1 MVRTN
6 LTPDIRVTQWHIQL
20 DLFVYLAFTAFTAST
35 LSIIDQ
41 IDTFRAFIIHTV
53 VSASAYFSL
62 YSFWRLSARLINR
75 RGKKSLTLLQ
85 IMSLGAFGGVIFST
99 SQSAAAWVFE
109 FPLDFNLSLSL
120 IAYCVSTSFWLP
132 AGSVIS
138 NNYRQYL
145 QLKRSI
151 QEEMLQQE
159 SVQLA
164 RAKALEEYRL
174 RLERQIQESLR
185 VTTNQAAALFKSLK
199 EDEVKELPEQLRV
212 ISNEYFR
219 LTAHSLVNQGSVRD
233 SWFSKVRLGAK
244 TLIETIQESV
254 QARPLNPLWYAT
266 MVAVTAI
273 PPVLHTQDVF
283 LTFQMIVVIFA
294 TSYLVQ
300 SIQLWIAKNYN
311 VNLMVLTLVSMLLNI
326 IVSLVAVRSLPTNDP
341 ERYYPVGF
349 IILILSINFLGHLA
363 QVGLLRGEDFRIR
376 SFAPIEKLI
385 QDEKGASA
393 AFLEI
398 TRNWARYIHG
408 SFTSKLE
415 SSALALET
423 ALRANDFA
431 EVEKA
436 IIEVGN
442 FLKTEEISQPMPQA
456 VLIDEINERCKNW
469 IGLIEFE
476 IDTNIDRGDDV
487 GVSIHQVGTCIEEA
501 ILNASRHGNC
511 NWIGIEIVNTEL
523 LFTII
528 FRDNGGGFTSHKQG
542 FGSQIFN
549 EATNGQWELWRDER
563 RQLTVLHL
571 NFRKIP

>member
-6 LTPDIRVTQWHIQL
+6 LTPDIRVHQWHIQL
-20 DLFVYLAFTAFTAST
+20 DLFVYLALTAFTAST

-41 IDTFRAFIIHTV
+41 IDTLRAFIVHSV
-53 VSASAYFSL
+53 VSACAYFAL
-62 YSFWRLSARLINR
+62 YYFWRLSARFLSQQ
-75 RGKKSLTLLQ
+75 GKRSFTLWQ
-85 IMSLGAFGGVIFST
+85 IMSLGAFGGVIFSS
-99 SQSAAAWVFE
+99 SQAAAAWVFE

-138 NNYRQYL
+138 KNYRQYL

-174 RLERQIQESLR
+174 RLERQIQDSLR
-185 VTTNQAAALFKSLK
+185 VTTNQAAKLFKSLQ
-199 EDEVKELPEQLRV
+199 EDEVKELPERLRV

-219 LTAHSLVNQGSVRD
+219 LTAHSMVNQGSVQD
-233 SWFSKVRLGAK
+233 SWFIKVRRGAS

-254 QARPLNPLWYAT
+254 QARPLNPLWYGT

-273 PPVLHTQDVF
+273 PPVLHKQDVF
-283 LTFQMIVVIFA
+283 LSFQMIVIIFA

-300 SIQLWIAKNYN
+300 STHLRIATIYK
-311 VNLMVLTLVSMLLNI
+311 VNLIALSIVSMVLNI
-326 IVSLVAVRSLPTNDP
+326 IVSLLAVRSLPTNDP

-385 QDEKGASA
+385 EDEKGASV

-442 FLKTEEISQPMPQA
+442 FLKAEEISQPMPQA
-456 VLIDEINERCKNW
+456 VLIDEINERCSNW
-469 IGLIEFE
+469 VGLIEFE
-476 IDTNIDRGDDV
+476 IDTNIDREDDV

-523 LFTII
+523 LFTVI
-528 FRDNGGGFTSHKQG
+528 FRDNGGGFTSRKQG

-571 NFRKIP
+571 NFKKIP